1 MQLLV
6 WEFKFEYIQVAVM
19 LVFFVV
25 IMILLMEFRN
35 MKDLIKERAG
45 INNDALKLQL
55 EALERL
61 TVFTERAGLKNLI
74 SRISPTG
81 LYAAGLH
88 AEMIDSL
95 KSEYDYNISQQIY
108 VSPEIWN
115 AVTRLK
121 DQNIY
126 IINQLASTLP
136 ADSMGLDLSKR
147 ILEYSM
153 TKDAELNRI
162 VLDALQFEAK
172 KVMKDN

>member
-1 MQLLV
+1 MHLLV

-25 IMILLMEFRN
+25 IMLLLFEFRS
-35 MKDLIKERAG
+35 MKDLIRERAG

-61 TVFTERAGLKNLI
+61 TLFTERAGLKNLV
-74 SRISPTG
+74 SRVSSAG
-81 LYAAGLH
+81 LYAAGVH
-88 AEMIDSL
+88 SEMVDSL
-95 KSEYDYNISQQIY
+95 KAEYDYNISQQIY
-108 VSPEIWN
+108 VSPEVWN

-126 IINQLASTLP
+126 IINQLAGTLSP
-136 ADSMGLDLSKR
+136 DASGIDLSKR

-162 VLDALQFEAK
+162 VLDAIQFEAK
-172 KVMKDN
+172 KILKEN

>member
-1 MQLLV
+1 MYFLA
-6 WEFKFEYIQVAVM
+6 WEFKFEYLQVTVM
-19 LVFFVV
+19 VVFFVV
-25 IMILLMEFRN
+25 IMILLYEFRS
-35 MKDLIKERAG
+35 MKDLIKEKAG
-45 INNDALKLQL
+45 INRDALKLKL

-61 TVFTERAGLKNLI
+61 TVYCERVGLKNLI
-74 SRISPTG
+74 SRISSTG
-81 LYAAGLH
+81 MYAAGVH
-88 AEMIDSL
+88 AEMTDSL
-95 KSEYDYNISQQIY
+95 RTEYDYNISQQIY

-126 IINQLASTLP
+126 IINQLASNLSP
-136 ADSMGLDLSKR
+136 DASGIELSKR

-172 KVMKDN
+172 KIMEES

>member
-1 MQLLV
+1 
-6 WEFKFEYIQVAVM
+6 
-19 LVFFVV
+19 
-25 IMILLMEFRN
+25 MILLMEFRA
-35 MKDLIKERAG
+35 MKDLIRERAH

-61 TVFTERAGLKNLI
+61 TVYTERAGLKNLV
-74 SRISPTG
+74 SRISSTG

-95 KSEYDYNISQQIY
+95 KTEYDYNISQQIY
-108 VSPEIWN
+108 VSPEVWN

-126 IINQLASTLP
+126 IINQLAATLSP
-136 ADSMGLDLSKR
+136 DAMGMDLSKR
-147 ILEYSM
+147 VLEYSM

-172 KVMKDN
+172 KVLKDN

>member
-6 WEFKFEYIQVAVM
+6 WEFKFEYVQVAVM

-25 IMILLMEFRN
+25 IMILLMEFRS
-35 MKDLIKERAG
+35 MRDLIKEKTG
-45 INNDALKLQL
+45 VNNNVLKLKL

-61 TVFTERAGLKNLI
+61 TVYTERAGLKNLI
-74 SRISPTG
+74 SRVSSTG

-108 VSPEIWN
+108 VSPEVWN

-126 IINQLASTLP
+126 IINQLAATISP
-136 ADSMGLDLSKR
+136 DANGLDLSKR

-162 VLDALQFEAK
+162 VLDAIQFEAK
-172 KVMKDN
+172 KVMENS

>member
-1 MQLLV
+1 MQFLAF
-6 WEFKFEYIQVAVM
+6 EFKFEYIQVAVM

-25 IMILLMEFRN
+25 IMILLMEFRS

-45 INNDALKLQL
+45 INNDTIKLQL

-61 TVFTERAGLKNLI
+61 TLFTERAGLKNLI

-95 KSEYDYNISQQIY
+95 KTEYDYNISQQIY
-108 VSPEIWN
+108 ISPEVWN

-126 IINQLASTLP
+126 IINQLAATLP
-136 ADSMGLDLSKR
+136 PDAMGLDLSKR
-147 ILEYSM
+147 ILEYSI

-162 VLDALQFEAK
+162 VLDAIQFEAK
-172 KVMKDN
+172 KIMKEI

>member
-1 MQLLV
+1 MHFLAF
-6 WEFKFEYIQVAVM
+6 EFKFEYIQVAVM

-25 IMILLMEFRN
+25 IMILLMEFRS
-35 MKDLIKERAG
+35 MKDLIRERAG
-45 INNDALKLQL
+45 INNDAIKLQL

-61 TVFTERAGLKNLI
+61 TLFTERAGLKNLV

-88 AEMIDSL
+88 AQMIDSL
-95 KSEYDYNISQQIY
+95 RTEYEYNLSQQIY
-108 VSPEIWN
+108 VSPEVWN

-126 IINQLASTLP
+126 IINQLAATLP
-136 ADSMGLDLSKR
+136 ADAMGLDLSKR

-162 VLDALQFEAK
+162 VLDAIQFEAK
-172 KVMKDN
+172 KILKDE

>member
-6 WEFKFEYIQVAVM
+6 WEFKFEYVQVTVM

-25 IMILLMEFRN
+25 IMILLMEFRS
-35 MKDLIKERAG
+35 MKDLIKEKAG
-45 INNDALKLQL
+45 INNDVLKLQL

-61 TVFTERAGLKNLI
+61 TVYTERAGLKNLI

-88 AEMIDSL
+88 AEMLDSL
-95 KSEYDYNISQQIY
+95 KTEYDYNISQQIY

-126 IINQLASTLP
+126 IINQLASTLLSD
-136 ADSMGLDLSKR
+136 AMGLDLSKR

-172 KVMKDN
+172 KIMKDS

>member
-6 WEFKFEYIQVAVM
+6 WEFKFEYVQVTVM

-25 IMILLMEFRN
+25 IMILLMEFRS
-35 MKDLIKERAG
+35 MKDLIKEKAG
-45 INNDALKLQL
+45 INNDVLKLQL

-61 TVFTERAGLKNLI
+61 TVYTERAGLKNLI

-88 AEMIDSL
+88 AEMLDSL
-95 KSEYDYNISQQIY
+95 KTEYDYNISQQIY

-126 IINQLASTLP
+126 IINQLASTLLP
-136 ADSMGLDLSKR
+136 DAMGLDLSKR

-172 KVMKDN
+172 KIMKDS

>member
-1 MQLLV
+1 MQLLAF
-6 WEFKFEYIQVAVM
+6 EFKFEYIQVAVM

-25 IMILLMEFRN
+25 IMILLMEFRS

-45 INNDALKLQL
+45 INNDAIKLQL

-61 TVFTERAGLKNLI
+61 TLFTERAGLKNLI

-88 AEMIDSL
+88 AEMIDAL
-95 KSEYDYNISQQIY
+95 KTEYDYNLSQQIY
-108 VSPEIWN
+108 VSAEVWN

-126 IINQLASTLP
+126 IINQLASTLSP
-136 ADSMGLDLSKR
+136 DAMGLDLSKR

-172 KVMKDN
+172 KIMKEN